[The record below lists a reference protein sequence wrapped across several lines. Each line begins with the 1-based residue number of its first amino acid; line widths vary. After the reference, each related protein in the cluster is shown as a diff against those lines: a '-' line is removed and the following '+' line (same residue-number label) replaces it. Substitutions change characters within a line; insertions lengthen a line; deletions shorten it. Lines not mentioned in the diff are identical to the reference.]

1 MAATGCLGDCISPE
15 DAGVI
20 EAIVIADAAEEA
32 PRREQQPPPARGG
45 AAATRE
51 VALPAGTLGI
61 IFEPGTTT
69 IAAVREGS
77 PLRDRVFPG
86 ERVVAL
92 TREDVVGSATLDCAG
107 MTDDALVRELN
118 LTVAQSGRRLTVQAA
133 DRFVVDGT
141 RELFQI
147 GRADWGAPCARA
159 CFRSDSLWSCLWV
172 TVGLGWVFEMWF
184 DSLTA
189 AFELPMHKV
198 IAAASPA
205 ASQDEA
211 AGVWA

>member
-32 PRREQQPPPARGG
+32 ARREQQPPAARGG

-51 VALPAGTLGI
+51 VALPAGMLGI

-92 TREDVVGSATLDCAG
+92 TREDAVGSATLDCAG
-107 MTDDALVRELN
+107 MTDDALARELN
-118 LTVAQSGRRLTVQAA
+118 LTV
-133 DRFVVDGT
+133 
-141 RELFQI
+141 
-147 GRADWGAPCARA
+147 
-159 CFRSDSLWSCLWV
+159 
-172 TVGLGWVFEMWF
+172 M
-184 DSLTA
+184 
-189 AFELPMHKV
+189 
-198 IAAASPA
+198 
-205 ASQDEA
+205 
-211 AGVWA
+211 